1 MREIRKE
8 EHIENYLKSAYKGD
22 NLLSDIYIEYNA
34 LPELDFEQINTESE
48 LFGKTT
54 KFPLMINAM
63 TGGTEVCEEIN
74 ADLARIAK
82 EFSIP
87 IALGSQKIALEND
100 ESIKTFSIVREIV
113 GEKNVVIGN
122 LSSNSSLKEVK
133 RARNM
138 IDADAMQLHV
148 NPVQELVMKE
158 GDRKFSGILENISS
172 IIEELDQP
180 VIVKEVGF
188 GLSAQAASRLYD
200 KGARYIDIA
209 GHGGTNFVEIENNRR
224 FDCDFEDFYPWGI
237 PTAKILLDIKK
248 DRKEDLFLI
257 SSGGLKSG
265 QCIVKSFILGA
276 DYVGISGE
284 ILSYLLYGGYEQAR
298 DYVESLIAK
307 TKIAMLLLGAKD
319 LEDLKKI
326 PYKVTGRLKEL
337 TE

>member
-8 EHIENYLKSAYKGD
+8 EHIENYLKSAYKGN
-22 NLLSDIYIEYNA
+22 NLLDDVYIEYNA
-34 LPELDFEQINTESE
+34 LPELNYDEINTESE
-48 LFGKTT
+48 IFGKKT

-113 GEKNVVIGN
+113 GEDNVVIGN
-122 LSSNSSLKEVK
+122 LSSNSSLREVK
-133 RARNM
+133 RAKNM
-138 IDADAMQLHV
+138 INADAIQLHV

-158 GDRKFSGILENISS
+158 GDRNFSGVLDNIGN
-172 IIEELDQP
+172 IIEEFDKP
-180 VIVKEVGF
+180 IIVKEVGF
-188 GLSAQAASRLYD
+188 GLSSDVVSKLYAR
-200 KGARYIDIA
+200 GARYIDIA

-237 PTAKILLDIKK
+237 PTAKIMLDIKK
-248 DRKEDLFLI
+248 ERKEDLFLI
-257 SSGGLKSG
+257 ASGGLKTG

-276 DYVGISGE
+276 DYTGISGE
-284 ILSYLLYGGYEQAR
+284 ILSFLLYGGYDQAR

-307 TKIAMLLLGAKD
+307 TKIAMLLLGAKN
-319 LEDLKKI
+319 LEDLKRI